1 MHLGMA
7 KCHIPFSSHC
17 DLDLLPSFNNYSTQ
31 SISIIFFVV
40 GIPNLVRICILGWP
54 SVTYH
59 LQVSE
64 TLTSD
69 LVVIISV
76 SGAYLLY
83 LLRKGIPNWCVH
95 GCNLG
100 WWSVLYHLRVTVT
113 LSSDIV

>member
-1 MHLGMA
+1 MHLRMA
-7 KCHIPFSSHC
+7 ECNV
-17 DLDLLPSFNNYSTQ
+17 PS
-31 SISIIFFVV
+31 
-40 GIPNLVRICILGWP
+40 R
-54 SVTYH
+54 VT
-59 LQVSE
+59 E

-83 LLRKGIPNWCVH
+83 LLRIGIPNWCVH

-113 LSSDIV
+113 LSSDIVLESSCPQHISYIIEDRNPKFCVWMQLWMAECHVPFSGHFDLDL